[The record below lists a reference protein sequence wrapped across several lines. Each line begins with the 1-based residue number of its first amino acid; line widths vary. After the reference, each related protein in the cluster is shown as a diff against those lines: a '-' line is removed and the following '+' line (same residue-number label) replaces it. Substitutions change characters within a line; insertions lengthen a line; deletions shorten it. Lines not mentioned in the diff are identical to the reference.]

1 VVRKVAEPLRTV
13 NGLVDSAPAADL
25 DAWFNSRNPSGCTGT
40 TSASNL
46 SLEATRPRYTGSQ
59 DEIDAR
65 RSEVEWLKDQLGRN
79 ISAGGASV
87 ELGDLAEQM
96 KRLKQSAQRSR
107 AQAAEA
113 KDEQKK
119 KGLLLQYTIVGQ
131 LVVLKIFTRSDA
143 VGGVVR

>member
-1 VVRKVAEPLRTV
+1 MAELLRTV

-25 DAWFNSRNPSGCTGT
+25 DACFNSRNPSGFTGT

-96 KRLKQSAQRSR
+96 KRLK
-107 AQAAEA
+107 
-113 KDEQKK
+113 
-119 KGLLLQYTIVGQ
+119 
-131 LVVLKIFTRSDA
+131 
-143 VGGVVR
+143 